1 MKKISLI
8 FFLTIIT
15 KPIFTKIAFPLCFIR
30 NDGFDK
36 IKSTS
41 VCDSFGKHILNPF
54 HHFESYLILASIFTY
69 LMWYFGY
76 INFNDLRLNNTIKNL
91 RVKLNSIIKSLQ
103 VKLNSIIKSLQVK
116 FGRFN
121 IFGLIK
127 KTSFETKEKLPEYK
141 SKGIS
146 KSTEN
151 FYKVWL
157 IFLFIILLWDLIG
170 FGFTGGGFIIFIVF
184 TLLSFFLAF
193 FIQLFSPKW
202 TTVGTAKNWIILWC
216 VSACINILI
225 ILKFKFA

>member
-30 NDGFDK
+30 NDGFDE

-41 VCDSFGKHILNPF
+41 ACDSFGKHILNPF
-54 HHFESYLILASIFTY
+54 HHFESYLILASIFTF

-91 RVKLNSIIKSLQ
+91 Q
-103 VKLNSIIKSLQVK
+103 VKLNSIIKNLQVK

-127 KTSFETKEKLPEYK
+127 KTSFETKGKLPEYK

-151 FYKVWL
+151 FYKVWS
-157 IFLFIILLWDLIG
+157 IFLIITLLQDLIG
-170 FGFTGGGFIIFIVF
+170 FGFTGAGFIAFIVL

-216 VSACINILI
+216 VSGCINILI
-225 ILKFKFA
+225 ILSFK